1 MSFTELSSLG
11 SKPLQDRGGMASAQ
25 TLPRDR
31 VVADQIRVGTVFI
44 EEGTPVPDSLVFE
57 SAPYSDGWRSVKN
70 LNGYDLDR
78 KIRSAGWTL
87 FDLSHVNAS
96 VFGFDREKAVHRAVK
111 RALAKTKSDSFN
123 ALEISQVAAKRFLG
137 LSCVTV
143 GGRMRHVQESMFLL
157 HDKQLARRNQA
168 RLAYSRAD
176 RGGYSKLAS

>member
-1 MSFTELSSLG
+1 M
-11 SKPLQDRGGMASAQ
+11 
-25 TLPRDR
+25 
-31 VVADQIRVGTVFI
+31 ADQIRVGTVFI
-44 EEGTPVPDSLVFE
+44 EENTPVPDSLVFE

-70 LNGYDLDR
+70 LNSYDLDR
-78 KIRSAGWTL
+78 KIRAAGWTL

-143 GGRMRHVQESMFLL
+143 VGIPTFSDLERDTLVGWASENVGGTM
-157 HDKQLARRNQA
+157 
-168 RLAYSRAD
+168 YSVLPLGALEKM
-176 RGGYSKLAS
+176 SSHTTS